1 MRRVLGRRLGRMD
14 VRFAPVNGRTGF
26 LLLTGEGGVASVGS
40 IDVRD
45 GRIAAIHWVINPDKL
60 TWIDAP

>member
-1 MRRVLGRRLGRMD
+1 MD
-14 VRFAPVNGRTGF
+14 SFDLVIR
-26 LLLTGEGGVASVGS
+26 GGTVVTSSETSRCDIG
-40 IDVRD
+40 IRD